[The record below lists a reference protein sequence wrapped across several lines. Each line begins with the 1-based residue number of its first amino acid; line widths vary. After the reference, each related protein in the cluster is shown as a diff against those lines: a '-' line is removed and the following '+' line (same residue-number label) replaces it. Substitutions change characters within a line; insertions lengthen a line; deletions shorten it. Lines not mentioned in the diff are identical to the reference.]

1 MAVQANTGQK
11 GVLDEGKKGFSVSG
25 QNVVKDIWEQTLAKV
40 REDLGI
46 SPKEKE
52 LEQGGDPGLCR
63 LKIRE
68 VSQYRV
74 QAGYQGWC
82 NMESRRFQEKGGI
95 SQLGYMVGKKK
106 T

>member
-1 MAVQANTGQK
+1 MAVQANTGQE

-52 LEQGGDPGLCR
+52 LE
-63 LKIRE
+63 
-68 VSQYRV
+68 
-74 QAGYQGWC
+74 
-82 NMESRRFQEKGGI
+82 
-95 SQLGYMVGKKK
+95 
-106 T
+106 